1 MNLSALFIKR
11 PVTTALIM
19 LGIIVFG
26 TLSYQ
31 QLPVS
36 DLPTVD
42 FPTIQV
48 GAGLPG
54 ASPETMASAVAL
66 PLEKQFAT
74 IAGLNSINSTS
85 SQGSTNIT
93 LQFDLSRNIDAAA
106 QDVNSMI
113 AKTARQLPPQMP
125 TPPSYQ
131 KVNPGDQPVLFLV
144 LRSATLPMSVVDEY
158 AEGTIAQRIS
168 MVSGVAQVN
177 VFGAAKYAVRV
188 DVDPRQLA
196 AHGIGLDEVATS
208 ISSNNVNLPTGTMYG
223 ANKTFVVQAN
233 GQLMKAASYGP
244 LIIAY
249 RNGNPVRLDEVA
261 HVYDGIENDK
271 SAAWYA
277 GERTIYLAIQKQ
289 PGTNVV
295 KVVDAVKKLLPTF
308 REQLPASVSLD
319 VRTDRSVAIRESVS
333 DVKKTLLLTIGLVIL
348 VIFLFLRNVSATI
361 IPSLAL
367 PASLVATFAV
377 MYLLDYSLDN
387 LSLMALTLCVGFV
400 VDDAIVMLENI
411 VRHMEMGKPPMRAA
425 FDGSREIAFTIVSM
439 TVSLAAVFIP
449 VLFMGGVVGRLLH
462 EFAVTIS
469 AAILV
474 SGFVSISLT
483 PMLCSRFLKPPHAQ
497 KHGWFYNATEKM
509 FDAWL
514 ELYDWTLR
522 ACLRFHVVTMAASIA
537 LIFGTVYLFGLVP
550 KGFLPT
556 EDQGRFNISL
566 EAIQG
571 ISFDEMVRH
580 QQQVSDIV
588 AKEPDIAGMSS
599 NIGAGPG
606 GGGMNTGRI
615 SIDLK
620 PRSERKLSVDQI
632 MTQLR
637 PKLSQV
643 PGVRVYMVNQPPIN
657 LGGQQGA
664 RSLYQFTMQDTDTSE
679 LYRWAPIFEAKVRE
693 LPGIED
699 VSSDLQVKNPQIQL
713 DLARDKI
720 SSLGLNINQV
730 ETALYNAYGTRQV
743 SQIYAPNNQYQVILQ
758 VAPEF
763 QKNPAALSM
772 LYVRSTAGNLV
783 PLSTVAKVTT
793 DAGPLSVSHT
803 GQLPSVTISFNL
815 KPNFALGDAVTSIH
829 TAAAQTLPA
838 TIATSFQGAAQAF
851 QDSVQGLG
859 LILLMAI
866 VVIYIVLGILYESFT
881 HPLVILSGLPSAGF
895 GALLTLYLFKTEL
908 SLYAFVGIIM
918 LVGLVK
924 KNGIMMVDFAVE
936 AQREHG
942 KTPRAAIHE
951 ACLVRFRPIMMT
963 TMAALVGTMPI
974 AMGIGAGAESRR
986 PLGLAVVG
994 GLLVSQL
1001 LTLYITPVYYVYIE
1015 GARLWLAGRGRATA
1029 EATRRDVHGAPV
1041 DASIALQNIEERG
1054 RAYSERDHGGAGAPV
1069 T

>member
-1 MNLSALFIKR
+1 MNIATLFIKR

-26 TLSYQ
+26 SLSYR

-85 SQGSTNIT
+85 SQGSTSIT

-144 LRSATLPMSVVDEY
+144 LRSATLPMSTVDEY
-158 AEGTIAQRIS
+158 AESTIAQRIS

-177 VFGAAKYAVRV
+177 VFGAAKYAVRI
-188 DVDPRQLA
+188 DADPNKLA
-196 AHGIGLDEVATS
+196 AFGVGLDELATA
-208 ISSNNVNLPTGTMYG
+208 ISSNNANLPTGTIYG
-223 ANKTFVVQAN
+223 ADKTFVVQAN
-233 GQLMKAASYGP
+233 GQLMRASAYGP
-244 LIIAY
+244 MIVAY

-271 SAAWYA
+271 SAAWY
-277 GERTIYLAIQKQ
+277 GGQRTIYLAIQKQ

-295 KVVDAVKKLLPTF
+295 QVVDAVKQLLPTF
-308 REQLPASVSLD
+308 REQLPAAVSLD

-333 DVKKTLLLTIGLVIL
+333 DVKFTLLLTIGLVIL

-367 PASLVATFAV
+367 PASIIATFAV

-425 FDGSREIAFTIVSM
+425 FDGSKEVAFTILSM

-469 AAILV
+469 TAILV

-497 KHGWFYNATEKM
+497 KHGWFYNGTERL
-509 FDAWL
+509 FQLWL
-514 ELYDWTLR
+514 KAYDVTLR
-522 ACLRFHVVTMAASIA
+522 GAMRFHPVTMGVSVA
-537 LIFGTVYLFGLVP
+537 LLFGTVYLFGLVP

-556 EDQGRFNISL
+556 EDQGRFQISV

-580 QQQVSDIV
+580 QQEV
-588 AKEPDIAGMSS
+588 ADVVGKDPNVAGLSS
-599 NIGAGPG
+599 NVGGGPG
-606 GGGMNTGRI
+606 GGGLNQGRI
-615 SIDLK
+615 TIDLK
-620 PRSERKLSVDQI
+620 PRKERTLSVDQI
-632 MTQLR
+632 IAELR
-637 PKLSQV
+637 PKVAQI

-664 RSLYQFTMQDTDTSE
+664 RSLYQFTLQDTDTAE
-679 LYRWAPIFEAKVRE
+679 LYRWAPVFETKVRD

-699 VSSDLQVKNPQIQL
+699 VSSDLQIKNPQIQL
-713 DLARDKI
+713 DLDRDKI
-720 SSLGLNINQV
+720 SSLGLNVNQV

-758 VAPEF
+758 VAPQF
-763 QKNPAALSM
+763 QKDPASLSK
-772 LYVRSTAGNLV
+772 LYVRSTTVQTGASQGPLI
-783 PLSTVAKVTT
+783 PLSTVAKVRT

-815 KPNFALGDAVTSIH
+815 KPNYALGDAVTSIQ
-829 TAAAQTLPA
+829 TAAAATLPS
-838 TIATSFQGAAQAF
+838 TIATTFQGAAQAF
-851 QDSVQGLG
+851 QDSLHGLG

-881 HPLVILSGLPSAGF
+881 HPLTILSGLPAAGF
-895 GALLTLYLFKTEL
+895 GALLTLVIFKTEL

-936 AQREHG
+936 AQRQHD
-942 KTPRAAIHE
+942 KTPREAIHE

-963 TMAALVGTMPI
+963 TMAALVGTLPI
-974 AMGIGAGAESRR
+974 ALGIGAGAESRR

-1015 GARLWLAGRGRATA
+1015 GARLWLAGRGRVPA
-1029 EATRRDVHGAPV
+1029 EAVARRDVHGAPL
-1041 DASIALQNIEERG
+1041 DAPIALQNIEESRG
-1054 RAYSERDHGGAGAPV
+1054 RA
-1069 T
+1069 

>member
-1 MNLSALFIKR
+1 MNLAALFIKR

-144 LRSATLPMSVVDEY
+144 LRSATLPMSTVDEY
-158 AEGTIAQRIS
+158 AESTIAQRIS

-177 VFGAAKYAVRV
+177 VFGAAKYAVRI
-188 DVDPRQLA
+188 DADPNKLA
-196 AHGIGLDEVATS
+196 AHGVGLDELATA
-208 ISSNNVNLPTGTMYG
+208 ISNNNVNLPTGTIYG
-223 ANKTFVVQAN
+223 PDKTYVVQAS
-233 GQLMKAASYGP
+233 GQLMRASAYGP
-244 LIIAY
+244 VIIAY

-271 SAAWYA
+271 SVAWY
-277 GERTIYLAIQKQ
+277 GGQRTIYLAIQKQ

-295 KVVDAVKKLLPTF
+295 QVVDAVKALLPTF
-308 REQLPASVSLD
+308 REQLPAAVSLD
-319 VRTDRSVAIRESVS
+319 VRTDRSVAIRESVH
-333 DVKKTLLLTIGLVIL
+333 DVKFTLMLTIGLVIA

-387 LSLMALTLCVGFV
+387 LSLMALTLSVGFV

-411 VRHMEMGKPPMRAA
+411 VRHMEMGKQPMRAA
-425 FDGSREIAFTIVSM
+425 FDGSAEIAFTIVSM

-497 KHGWFYNATEKM
+497 KHGWFYNATERM
-509 FDAWL
+509 FDLWL
-514 ELYDWTLR
+514 KVYDLTLQ
-522 ACLRFHVVTMAASIA
+522 ACMRFHVVTMAVSIA

-550 KGFLPT
+550 KGFLPS
-556 EDQGRFNISL
+556 EDQGRFNVSI

-580 QQQVSDIV
+580 QQEVSEIV
-588 AKEPDIAGMSS
+588 EKDPDIAGMSS
-599 NIGAGPG
+599 NIGGGPG
-606 GGGMNTGRI
+606 GGGLNQGRL

-620 PRSERKLSVDQI
+620 PRTERKRSVDQI
-632 MTQLR
+632 MAELR

-664 RSLYQFTMQDTDTSE
+664 RSLYQFTLQDTDTAE
-679 LYRWAPIFEAKVRE
+679 LYRWAPILEAKVRD

-699 VSSDLQVKNPQIQL
+699 VSSDLQIKNPQIQVDL
-713 DLARDKI
+713 DRDKI

-758 VAPEF
+758 VAPEY
-763 QKNPAALSM
+763 QKDPAALSK
-772 LYVRSTAGNLV
+772 LYVRSTSVQPGASQGPLV
-783 PLSTVAKVTT
+783 PLSTVARVRTE
-793 DAGPLSVSHT
+793 AGPLTVSHT

-815 KPNFALGDAVTSIH
+815 KAGYALGDAVSAIQN
-829 TAAAQTLPA
+829 TAAATLPS
-838 TIATSFQGAAQAF
+838 TVATSFQGAAQAF
-851 QDSVQGLG
+851 QDSLRGLG

-881 HPLVILSGLPSAGF
+881 HPLTILSGLPSAGF
-895 GALLTLYLFKTEL
+895 GALLTLYLFKVEL

-942 KTPRAAIHE
+942 KTPSEAIHE

-963 TMAALVGTMPI
+963 TMAALVGTLPI

-1001 LTLYITPVYYVYIE
+1001 LTLYITPVYYMYIE
-1015 GARLWLAGRGRATA
+1015 GARLWLANRKRVPA
-1029 EATRRDVHGAPV
+1029 ETTRRDVHGAPV
-1041 DASIALQNIEERG
+1041 DASIALQNIEERS
-1054 RAYSERDHGGAGAPV
+1054 RA
-1069 T
+1069 

>member
-1 MNLSALFIKR
+1 MNLAALFIKR

-144 LRSATLPMSVVDEY
+144 LRSATLPMSTVDEY
-158 AEGTIAQRIS
+158 AESTIAQRIS

-177 VFGAAKYAVRV
+177 VFGAAKYAVRI
-188 DVDPRQLA
+188 DADPNKLA
-196 AHGIGLDEVATS
+196 AHGVGLDELATA
-208 ISSNNVNLPTGTMYG
+208 ISNNNVNLPTGTIYG
-223 ANKTFVVQAN
+223 PDKTYVVQAS
-233 GQLMKAASYGP
+233 GQLMRASAYGP
-244 LIIAY
+244 VIIAY

-271 SAAWYA
+271 SVAWY
-277 GERTIYLAIQKQ
+277 GGQRTIYLAIQKQ

-295 KVVDAVKKLLPTF
+295 QVVDAVKALLPTF
-308 REQLPASVSLD
+308 REQLPAAVSLD
-319 VRTDRSVAIRESVS
+319 VRTDRSVAIRESVH
-333 DVKKTLLLTIGLVIL
+333 DVKFTLMLTIGLVIA

-387 LSLMALTLCVGFV
+387 LSLMALTLSVGFV

-411 VRHMEMGKPPMRAA
+411 VRHMEMGKQPMRAA
-425 FDGSREIAFTIVSM
+425 FDGSAEIAFTIVSM

-497 KHGWFYNATEKM
+497 KHGWFYNATERM
-509 FDAWL
+509 FDLWL
-514 ELYDWTLR
+514 KVYDVTLQ
-522 ACLRFHVVTMAASIA
+522 ACMRFHVVTMAVSIA

-550 KGFLPT
+550 KGFLPS
-556 EDQGRFNISL
+556 EDQGRFNVSI

-580 QQQVSDIV
+580 QQEVSEIV
-588 AKEPDIAGMSS
+588 AKDPDIAGMSS
-599 NIGAGPG
+599 NIGGGPG
-606 GGGMNTGRI
+606 GGGLNQGRL

-620 PRSERKLSVDQI
+620 PRTERKRSVDQI
-632 MTQLR
+632 MAELR

-664 RSLYQFTMQDTDTSE
+664 RSLYQFTLQDTDTAE
-679 LYRWAPIFEAKVRE
+679 LYRWAPILEAKVRD

-699 VSSDLQVKNPQIQL
+699 VSSDLQIKNPQIQVDL
-713 DLARDKI
+713 DRDKI

-758 VAPEF
+758 VAPEY
-763 QKNPAALSM
+763 QKDPAALSK
-772 LYVRSTAGNLV
+772 LYVRSTSVQPGASQGPLV
-783 PLSTVAKVTT
+783 PLSTVARVRTE
-793 DAGPLSVSHT
+793 AGPLTVSHT

-815 KPNFALGDAVTSIH
+815 KAGYALGDAVTAIQN
-829 TAAAQTLPA
+829 TAAATLPS
-838 TIATSFQGAAQAF
+838 TVATSFQGAAQAF
-851 QDSVQGLG
+851 QDSLRGLG

-881 HPLVILSGLPSAGF
+881 HPLTILSGLPSAGF
-895 GALLTLYLFKTEL
+895 GALLTLYLFKVEL

-942 KTPRAAIHE
+942 KTPSEAIHE

-963 TMAALVGTMPI
+963 TMAALVGTLPI

-1001 LTLYITPVYYVYIE
+1001 LTLYITPVYYMYIE
-1015 GARLWLAGRGRATA
+1015 GARLWLANRKRVPA
-1029 EATRRDVHGAPV
+1029 ETTRRDVHGAPV
-1041 DASIALQNIEERG
+1041 DASIALQNIEERS
-1054 RAYSERDHGGAGAPV
+1054 RA
-1069 T
+1069 

>member
-1 MNLSALFIKR
+1 MNIAALFIKR

-26 TLSYQ
+26 TLSYR

-48 GAGLPG
+48 GANLPG

-144 LRSATLPMSVVDEY
+144 LRSATLPMSTVDEY
-158 AEGTIAQRIS
+158 AESTIAQRIS

-177 VFGAAKYAVRV
+177 VFGAAKYAVRI
-188 DVDPRQLA
+188 DADPNKLA
-196 AHGIGLDEVATS
+196 AHGVGLDELAAAITN
-208 ISSNNVNLPTGTMYG
+208 NNVNLPTGTIYG
-223 ANKTFVVQAN
+223 PDKTYVVQAS
-233 GQLMKAASYGP
+233 GQLMRASAYGP
-244 LIIAY
+244 MIIAY
-249 RNGNPVRLDEVA
+249 RNGNPVRLNEVA

-295 KVVDAVKKLLPTF
+295 QVVDAVKALLPTF
-308 REQLPASVSLD
+308 REQLPAAVSLD
-319 VRTDRSVAIRESVS
+319 VRTDRSIAIRESVH
-333 DVKKTLLLTIGLVIL
+333 DVKFTLMLTIGLVIA

-387 LSLMALTLCVGFV
+387 LSLMALTLSVGFV

-411 VRHMEMGKPPMRAA
+411 VRHMEMGKQPMRAS
-425 FDGSREIAFTIVSM
+425 FDGSAEIAFTIVSM

-497 KHGWFYNATEKM
+497 KHGWFYNATERM
-509 FDAWL
+509 FDLWL
-514 ELYDWTLR
+514 KVYDLTLQ
-522 ACLRFHVVTMAASIA
+522 ACMRFHVVTMAVSIA

-550 KGFLPT
+550 KGFLPS
-556 EDQGRFNISL
+556 EDQGRFNVSI

-580 QQQVSDIV
+580 QQEV
-588 AKEPDIAGMSS
+588 AAVVAQDPDIAGMSS
-599 NIGAGPG
+599 NIGGGPG
-606 GGGMNTGRI
+606 GGGLNQGRL

-620 PRSERKLSVDQI
+620 PRTERKRSVDQI
-632 MTQLR
+632 MAQLR
-637 PKLSQV
+637 PKLAQV

-664 RSLYQFTMQDTDTSE
+664 RSLYQFTLQDTDTAE
-679 LYRWAPIFEAKVRE
+679 LYKWAPVLEAKVRD
-693 LPGIED
+693 LAGIED
-699 VSSDLQVKNPQIQL
+699 VSSDLQIKNPQIQVDL
-713 DLARDKI
+713 DRDKI

-763 QKNPAALSM
+763 QKDPASLSK
-772 LYVRSTAGNLV
+772 LYVRSSAVQPGSSQGPLV
-783 PLSTVAKVTT
+783 PLSTVAKVRTE
-793 DAGPLSVSHT
+793 AGPLTVSHT

-815 KPNFALGDAVTSIH
+815 KPGYALGDAVAAIQT
-829 TAAAQTLPA
+829 TAGTTLPS

-851 QDSVQGLG
+851 QDSLQGLG

-881 HPLVILSGLPSAGF
+881 HPLTILSGLPSAGF
-895 GALLTLYLFKTEL
+895 GALLTLYLFKVEL

-942 KTPRAAIHE
+942 KTPAQAIHE

-963 TMAALVGTMPI
+963 TMAALVGTLPI

-1015 GARLWLAGRGRATA
+1015 GARLWLAGRKRVPAETA
-1029 EATRRDVHGAPV
+1029 RRDVHGAVV
-1041 DASIALQNIEERG
+1041 DVHGAVADAPIALQNIEERG
-1054 RAYSERDHGGAGAPV
+1054 RA
-1069 T
+1069 

>member
-1 MNLSALFIKR
+1 MNIAALFIKR

-26 TLSYQ
+26 SLSYR

-85 SQGSTNIT
+85 SQGSTSIT

-144 LRSATLPMSVVDEY
+144 LRSATLPMSTVDEY
-158 AEGTIAQRIS
+158 AESTIAQRIS

-177 VFGAAKYAVRV
+177 VFGAAKYAVRI
-188 DVDPRQLA
+188 DADPNKLA
-196 AHGIGLDEVATS
+196 AFGVGLDELATA
-208 ISSNNVNLPTGTMYG
+208 ISSNNVNLPTGTIYG
-223 ANKTFVVQAN
+223 ADKTFVVQAN
-233 GQLMKAASYGP
+233 GQLMRASAYGP
-244 LIIAY
+244 MIVAY
-249 RNGNPVRLDEVA
+249 RNGNPVRLDEIA

-271 SAAWYA
+271 SAAWY
-277 GERTIYLAIQKQ
+277 GGQRTIYLAIQKQ

-295 KVVDAVKKLLPTF
+295 QVVDAVKQLLPTF
-308 REQLPASVSLD
+308 REQLPAAVSLD

-333 DVKKTLLLTIGLVIL
+333 DVKFTLLLTIGLVIL

-367 PASLVATFAV
+367 PASIIATFAV

-425 FDGSREIAFTIVSM
+425 FDGSKEVAFTILSM

-469 AAILV
+469 TAILV

-497 KHGWFYNATEKM
+497 KHGWFYNGTERL
-509 FDAWL
+509 FQLWL
-514 ELYDWTLR
+514 KAYDVTLR
-522 ACLRFHVVTMAASIA
+522 GAMRFHPVTMAVSVA
-537 LIFGTVYLFGLVP
+537 LLFGTVYLFGLVP

-556 EDQGRFNISL
+556 EDQGRFQISV

-571 ISFDEMVRH
+571 ISFNEMVRH
-580 QQQVSDIV
+580 QQEV
-588 AKEPDIAGMSS
+588 ADVVGKDPNVAGLSS
-599 NIGAGPG
+599 NVGGGPG
-606 GGGMNTGRI
+606 GGGLNQGRI
-615 SIDLK
+615 TIDLK
-620 PRSERKLSVDQI
+620 PRKERTLSVDQVI
-632 MTQLR
+632 AQLR
-637 PKLSQV
+637 PKVAQI

-664 RSLYQFTMQDTDTSE
+664 RSLYQFTLQDTDTAE
-679 LYRWAPIFEAKVRE
+679 LYRWAPVFEAKVRD

-699 VSSDLQVKNPQIQL
+699 VSSDLQIKNPQIQL
-713 DLARDKI
+713 DLDRDKI
-720 SSLGLNINQV
+720 SSLGLNVNQV

-758 VAPEF
+758 VAPQF
-763 QKNPAALSM
+763 QKDPAALSL
-772 LYVRSTAGNLV
+772 LYVRSTTGNLV
-783 PLSTVAKVTT
+783 PLSTVAKVRT

-815 KPNFALGDAVTSIH
+815 KPNYALGDAVTSIQ
-829 TAAAQTLPA
+829 TAAAATLPS
-838 TIATSFQGAAQAF
+838 TIATTFQGAAQAF
-851 QDSVQGLG
+851 QDSLRGLG

-881 HPLVILSGLPSAGF
+881 HPLTILSGLPAAGF
-895 GALLTLYLFKTEL
+895 GALLTLVIFKTEL

-936 AQREHG
+936 AQRQHG
-942 KTPRAAIHE
+942 KTPREAIHE

-963 TMAALVGTMPI
+963 TMAALVGTLPI
-974 AMGIGAGAESRR
+974 ALGIGAGAESRR

-1015 GARLWLAGRGRATA
+1015 GARLWLAGRGRVPA
-1029 EATRRDVHGAPV
+1029 EAAARRDVHGAPL
-1041 DASIALQNIEERG
+1041 DAPIAFQNTEESRG
-1054 RAYSERDHGGAGAPV
+1054 RA
-1069 T
+1069 

>member
-1 MNLSALFIKR
+1 M
-11 PVTTALIM
+11 
-19 LGIIVFG
+19 
-26 TLSYQ
+26 
-31 QLPVS
+31 
-36 DLPTVD
+36 
-42 FPTIQV
+42 
-48 GAGLPG
+48 
-54 ASPETMASAVAL
+54 
-66 PLEKQFAT
+66 
-74 IAGLNSINSTS
+74 ST
-85 SQGSTNIT
+85 
-93 LQFDLSRNIDAAA
+93 
-106 QDVNSMI
+106 
-113 AKTARQLPPQMP
+113 
-125 TPPSYQ
+125 
-131 KVNPGDQPVLFLV
+131 
-144 LRSATLPMSVVDEY
+144 VDEY
-158 AEGTIAQRIS
+158 AESTIAQRIS

-177 VFGAAKYAVRV
+177 VFGAAKYAVRI
-188 DVDPRQLA
+188 DADPNKLA
-196 AHGIGLDEVATS
+196 AFGVGLDELATA
-208 ISSNNVNLPTGTMYG
+208 ISSNNVNLPTGTIYG
-223 ANKTFVVQAN
+223 ADKTFVVQAN
-233 GQLMKAASYGP
+233 GQLMRASAYGP
-244 LIIAY
+244 MIVAY
-249 RNGNPVRLDEVA
+249 RNGNPVRLDEIA

-271 SAAWYA
+271 SAAWY
-277 GERTIYLAIQKQ
+277 GGQRTIYLAIQKQ

-295 KVVDAVKKLLPTF
+295 QVVDAVKQLLPTF
-308 REQLPASVSLD
+308 REQLPAAVSLD

-333 DVKKTLLLTIGLVIL
+333 DVKFTLLLTIGLVIL

-367 PASLVATFAV
+367 PASIIATFAV

-425 FDGSREIAFTIVSM
+425 FDGSKEVAFTILSM

-469 AAILV
+469 TAILV

-497 KHGWFYNATEKM
+497 KHGWFYNGTERL
-509 FDAWL
+509 FQLWL
-514 ELYDWTLR
+514 KAYDVTLR
-522 ACLRFHVVTMAASIA
+522 GAMRFHPVTMAVSVA
-537 LIFGTVYLFGLVP
+537 LLFGTVYLFGLVP

-556 EDQGRFNISL
+556 EDQGRFQISV

-571 ISFDEMVRH
+571 ISFNEMVRH
-580 QQQVSDIV
+580 QQEV
-588 AKEPDIAGMSS
+588 ADVVGKDPNVAGLSS
-599 NIGAGPG
+599 NVGGGPG
-606 GGGMNTGRI
+606 GGGLNQGRI
-615 SIDLK
+615 TIDLK
-620 PRSERKLSVDQI
+620 PRKERTLSVDQVI
-632 MTQLR
+632 AQLR
-637 PKLSQV
+637 PKVAQI

-664 RSLYQFTMQDTDTSE
+664 RSLYQFTLQDTDTAE
-679 LYRWAPIFEAKVRE
+679 LYRWAPVFEAKVRD

-699 VSSDLQVKNPQIQL
+699 VSSDLQIKNPQIQL
-713 DLARDKI
+713 DLDRDKI
-720 SSLGLNINQV
+720 SSLGLNVNQV

-758 VAPEF
+758 VAPQF
-763 QKNPAALSM
+763 QKDPAALSL
-772 LYVRSTAGNLV
+772 LYVRSTTGNLV
-783 PLSTVAKVTT
+783 PLSTVAKVRT

-815 KPNFALGDAVTSIH
+815 KPNYALGDAVTSIQ
-829 TAAAQTLPA
+829 TAAAATLPS
-838 TIATSFQGAAQAF
+838 TIATTFQGAAQAF
-851 QDSVQGLG
+851 QDSLRGLG

-881 HPLVILSGLPSAGF
+881 HPLTILSGLPAAGF
-895 GALLTLYLFKTEL
+895 GALLTLVIFKTEL

-936 AQREHG
+936 AQRQHG
-942 KTPRAAIHE
+942 KTPREAIHE

-963 TMAALVGTMPI
+963 TMAALVGTLPI
-974 AMGIGAGAESRR
+974 ALGIGAGAESRR

-1015 GARLWLAGRGRATA
+1015 GARLWLAGRGRVPA
-1029 EATRRDVHGAPV
+1029 EAAARRDVHGAPL
-1041 DASIALQNIEERG
+1041 DAPIAFQNTEESRG
-1054 RAYSERDHGGAGAPV
+1054 RA
-1069 T
+1069 

>member
-1 MNLSALFIKR
+1 MNIAALFIKR

-26 TLSYQ
+26 TLSYR

-144 LRSATLPMSVVDEY
+144 LRSATLPMSTVDEY
-158 AEGTIAQRIS
+158 AESTIAQRIS

-177 VFGAAKYAVRV
+177 VFGAAKYAVRI
-188 DVDPRQLA
+188 DADPNKLA
-196 AHGIGLDEVATS
+196 AHGVGLDELATA
-208 ISSNNVNLPTGTMYG
+208 ISNNNVNLPTGTIYG
-223 ANKTFVVQAN
+223 PDKTYVVQAS
-233 GQLMKAASYGP
+233 GQLMRAAAYGP
-244 LIIAY
+244 VIIAY

-271 SAAWYA
+271 SVAWY
-277 GERTIYLAIQKQ
+277 GGQRTIYLAIQKQ

-295 KVVDAVKKLLPTF
+295 QVVDAVKALLPTF
-308 REQLPASVSLD
+308 REQLPAAVSLD
-319 VRTDRSVAIRESVS
+319 VRTDRSVAIRESVH
-333 DVKKTLLLTIGLVIL
+333 DVKFTLMLTIGLVIA

-387 LSLMALTLCVGFV
+387 LSLMALTLSVGFV

-411 VRHMEMGKPPMRAA
+411 VRHMEMGKQPMRAA
-425 FDGSREIAFTIVSM
+425 FDGSAEIAFTIVSM

-497 KHGWFYNATEKM
+497 KHGWFYNATERM
-509 FDAWL
+509 FDLWL
-514 ELYDWTLR
+514 KVYDLSLR
-522 ACLRFHVVTMAASIA
+522 ACMRFHVVTMAASIA

-556 EDQGRFNISL
+556 EDQGRFNVSI

-580 QQQVSDIV
+580 QQEVSDIV
-588 AKEPDIAGMSS
+588 AKDPDIAGMSS
-599 NIGAGPG
+599 NIGGGPG
-606 GGGMNTGRI
+606 GGGLNQGRL

-620 PRSERKLSVDQI
+620 PRTERTRSVDQI
-632 MTQLR
+632 MAQLR

-664 RSLYQFTMQDTDTSE
+664 RSLYQFTLQDTDTAE
-679 LYRWAPIFEAKVRE
+679 LYKWSPVLEAKVRD

-699 VSSDLQVKNPQIQL
+699 VSSDLQIKNPQIQVDL
-713 DLARDKI
+713 DRDKI

-763 QKNPAALSM
+763 QKDPASLSK
-772 LYVRSTAGNLV
+772 LYVRSNSVQPGSSQGPLV
-783 PLSTVAKVTT
+783 PLSTVAKVRTE
-793 DAGPLSVSHT
+793 AGPLTVSHT

-815 KPNFALGDAVTSIH
+815 KPGYALGDAVTAIQT
-829 TAAAQTLPA
+829 TAATTLPS

-851 QDSVQGLG
+851 QDSLQGLG

-881 HPLVILSGLPSAGF
+881 HPLTILSGLPSAGF
-895 GALLTLYLFKTEL
+895 GALLTLYLFKVEL

-942 KTPRAAIHE
+942 KTPAQAIHE

-963 TMAALVGTMPI
+963 TMAALVGTLPI

-1015 GARLWLAGRGRATA
+1015 GARLWLAGRKRVPV
-1029 EATRRDVHGAPV
+1029 EAVRRDVHGAVVEAP
-1041 DASIALQNIEERG
+1041 IALQNIEERG
-1054 RAYSERDHGGAGAPV
+1054 RA
-1069 T
+1069 

>member
-1 MNLSALFIKR
+1 MNLAALFIKR

-144 LRSATLPMSVVDEY
+144 LRSATLPMSTVDEY
-158 AEGTIAQRIS
+158 AESTIAQRIS

-177 VFGAAKYAVRV
+177 VFGAAKYAVRI
-188 DVDPRQLA
+188 DADPNKLA
-196 AHGIGLDEVATS
+196 AHGVGLDELATA
-208 ISSNNVNLPTGTMYG
+208 ISNNNVNLPTGTIYG
-223 ANKTFVVQAN
+223 PDKTYVVQAS
-233 GQLMKAASYGP
+233 GQLMRASAYGP
-244 LIIAY
+244 VIIAY

-271 SAAWYA
+271 SVAWY
-277 GERTIYLAIQKQ
+277 GGQRTIYLAIQKQ

-295 KVVDAVKKLLPTF
+295 QVVDAVKALLPTF
-308 REQLPASVSLD
+308 REQLPAAVSLD
-319 VRTDRSVAIRESVS
+319 VRTDRSVAIRESVH
-333 DVKKTLLLTIGLVIL
+333 DVKFTLMLTIGLVIA

-387 LSLMALTLCVGFV
+387 LSLMALTLSVGFV

-411 VRHMEMGKPPMRAA
+411 VRHMEMGKQPMRAA
-425 FDGSREIAFTIVSM
+425 FDGSAEIAFTIVSM

-497 KHGWFYNATEKM
+497 KHGWFYNATERM
-509 FDAWL
+509 FDLWL
-514 ELYDWTLR
+514 KVYDLTLQ
-522 ACLRFHVVTMAASIA
+522 ACMRFHIVTMAVSIA

-550 KGFLPT
+550 KGFLPS
-556 EDQGRFNISL
+556 EDQGRFNVSI

-580 QQQVSDIV
+580 QQEVSEIV
-588 AKEPDIAGMSS
+588 EKDPDIAGMSS
-599 NIGAGPG
+599 NIGGGPG
-606 GGGMNTGRI
+606 GGGLNQGRL

-620 PRSERKLSVDQI
+620 PRTERKRSVDQI
-632 MTQLR
+632 MAELR

-664 RSLYQFTMQDTDTSE
+664 RSLYQFTLQDTDTAE
-679 LYRWAPIFEAKVRE
+679 LYRWAPILEAKVRD

-699 VSSDLQVKNPQIQL
+699 VSSDLQIKNPQIQVDL
-713 DLARDKI
+713 DRDKI

-758 VAPEF
+758 VAPEY
-763 QKNPAALSM
+763 QKDPAALSK
-772 LYVRSTAGNLV
+772 LYVRSTSVQPGASQGPLV
-783 PLSTVAKVTT
+783 PLSTVARVRTE
-793 DAGPLSVSHT
+793 AGPLTVSHT

-815 KPNFALGDAVTSIH
+815 KAGYALGDAVTSIQN
-829 TAAAQTLPA
+829 TAAATLPS
-838 TIATSFQGAAQAF
+838 TVATSFQGAAQAF
-851 QDSVQGLG
+851 QDSLRGLG

-881 HPLVILSGLPSAGF
+881 HPLTILSGLPSAGF
-895 GALLTLYLFKTEL
+895 GALLTLYLFKVEL

-942 KTPRAAIHE
+942 KTPSEAIHE

-963 TMAALVGTMPI
+963 TMAALVGTLPI

-1001 LTLYITPVYYVYIE
+1001 LTLYITPVYYMYIE
-1015 GARLWLAGRGRATA
+1015 GARLWLANRKRVPA
-1029 EATRRDVHGAPV
+1029 EITRRDVHGAPV
-1041 DASIALQNIEERG
+1041 DASIALQNIEERS
-1054 RAYSERDHGGAGAPV
+1054 RA
-1069 T
+1069 

>member
-1 MNLSALFIKR
+1 MNPSALFIKR
-11 PVTTALIM
+11 PVTTSLLM

-26 TLSYQ
+26 AMSYRL
-31 QLPVS
+31 LPVS

-48 GAGLPG
+48 NAGLPG

-85 SQGSTNIT
+85 SQGGTNIV

-106 QDVNSMI
+106 QDVQSMI

-144 LRSATLPMSVVDEY
+144 LRSATLPMSTVDEY
-158 AEGTIAQRIS
+158 AESTIAQRIS

-177 VFGAAKYAVRV
+177 VFGAAKYAVRI
-188 DVDPRQLA
+188 DADPNKLA
-196 AHGIGLDEVATS
+196 AHGVGLDELANA
-208 ISSNNVNLPTGTMYG
+208 ISNANVNLPTGTIYG
-223 ANKTFVVQAN
+223 ADKTFVVQAN
-233 GQLMKAASYGP
+233 GQLMKASSYGP
-244 LIIAY
+244 MIVAY

-295 KVVDAVKKLLPTF
+295 QVVDAVKLLLPTF
-308 REQLPASVSLD
+308 REQMPAAVSLD
-319 VRTDRSVAIRESVS
+319 IRTDRSVAIRESVS
-333 DVKKTLLLTIGLVIL
+333 DVKFTLLLTISLVVL
-348 VIFLFLRNVSATI
+348 VIFLFLRNVSATV

-367 PASLVATFAV
+367 PASLIATFAV

-387 LSLMALTLCVGFV
+387 LSLMALTLSVGFV

-411 VRHMEMGKPPMRAA
+411 VRHMEMGKAPMRAA
-425 FDGSREIAFTIVSM
+425 YDGSQEVAFTIVSM
-439 TVSLAAVFIP
+439 TMSLTAVFIP
-449 VLFMGGVVGRLLH
+449 VLFMGGIVGRLLH
-462 EFAVTIS
+462 EFSVTIGT
-469 AAILV
+469 AILV

-483 PMLCSRFLKPPHAQ
+483 PMLCSRFLKPPHTQ
-497 KHGWFYNATEKM
+497 HHGWFYNVTERM
-509 FDAWL
+509 FAAWL
-514 ELYDWTLR
+514 RLYDWTLQ
-522 ACLRFHVVTMAASIA
+522 ACLRFHVVPMALSIA
-537 LIFGTVYLFGLVP
+537 LMFGTVYLFGLIP
-550 KGFLPT
+550 KGFLPS
-556 EDQGRFNISL
+556 EDQGRFQISI

-571 ISFDEMVRH
+571 ISFDQMVQH
-580 QQQVSDIV
+580 QLDVAAIV
-588 AKEPDIAGMSS
+588 AQNPYIGGMSS
-599 NIGAGPG
+599 NVGSG
-606 GGGMNTGRI
+606 GGGGGGGGLNTGRI
-615 SIDLK
+615 SVDLK
-620 PRSERKLSVDQI
+620 PRAERQESVDQI
-632 MTQLR
+632 IADLR
-637 PKLSQV
+637 PKLAQV

-664 RSLYQFTMQDTDTSE
+664 RSLYQFTLQDTDTAE
-679 LYRWAPIFEAKVRE
+679 LYRWAPVFEGKVRE
-693 LPGIED
+693 LQGIED
-699 VSSDLQVKNPQIQL
+699 VSSDLQIKNPQIQIDL
-713 DLARDKI
+713 DRDKI
-720 SSLGLNINQV
+720 SSMGLSVNQV
-730 ETALYNAYGTRQV
+730 ETALYNAYGTRQI

-758 VAPEF
+758 VAPQF
-763 QKNPAALSM
+763 QRDSAALSK
-772 LYVRSTAGNLV
+772 LYVRSSAVPAGATQAPLV
-783 PLSTVAKVTT
+783 PLSTVTKVRTE
-793 DAGPLSVSHT
+793 AGPLTVSHT

-815 KPNFALGDAVTSIH
+815 KPNFALGDAVTEIQN
-829 TAAAQTLPA
+829 AAATTLPS

-851 QDSVQGLG
+851 QDSLRGLG
-859 LILLMAI
+859 LILVMAI

-881 HPLVILSGLPSAGF
+881 HPLTILSGLPSAGF
-895 GALLTLYLFKTEL
+895 GALLTLLVFKMEL

-942 KTPRAAIHE
+942 KTPREAIRE

-963 TMAALVGTMPI
+963 TMASLVGTLPI
-974 AMGIGAGAESRR
+974 ALGVGAGAESRR

-1015 GARLWLAGRGRATA
+1015 NTRLWLAGRHRAPVA
-1029 EATRRDVHGAPV
+1029 STRRDLHGVPVEAPT
-1041 DASIALQNIEERG
+1041 R
-1054 RAYSERDHGGAGAPV
+1054 
-1069 T
+1069 

>member
-1 MNLSALFIKR
+1 MNIAALFIKR

-26 TLSYQ
+26 TLSYR

-144 LRSATLPMSVVDEY
+144 LRSATLPMSTVDEY
-158 AEGTIAQRIS
+158 AESTIAQRIS

-177 VFGAAKYAVRV
+177 VFGAAKYAVRI
-188 DVDPRQLA
+188 DADPNKLA
-196 AHGIGLDEVATS
+196 AHGVGLDELATA
-208 ISSNNVNLPTGTMYG
+208 ISNNNVNLPTGTIYG
-223 ANKTFVVQAN
+223 PDKTYVVQAS
-233 GQLMKAASYGP
+233 GQLMRAAAYGP
-244 LIIAY
+244 VIIAY

-271 SAAWYA
+271 SVAWY
-277 GERTIYLAIQKQ
+277 GGQRTIYLAIQKQ

-295 KVVDAVKKLLPTF
+295 QVVDAVKALLPTF
-308 REQLPASVSLD
+308 REQLPAAVSLD
-319 VRTDRSVAIRESVS
+319 VRTDRSVAIRESVH
-333 DVKKTLLLTIGLVIL
+333 DVKFTLMLTIGLVIA

-387 LSLMALTLCVGFV
+387 LSLMALTLSVGFV

-411 VRHMEMGKPPMRAA
+411 VRHMEMGKQPMRAA
-425 FDGSREIAFTIVSM
+425 FDGSAEIAFTIVSM

-497 KHGWFYNATEKM
+497 KHGWFYNATERM
-509 FDAWL
+509 FDLWL
-514 ELYDWTLR
+514 KVYDLTLQ
-522 ACLRFHVVTMAASIA
+522 ACMRFHVVTMAASIA

-556 EDQGRFNISL
+556 EDQGRFNVSI

-580 QQQVSDIV
+580 QQEVSALV
-588 AKEPDIAGMSS
+588 AKDPDIAGMSS
-599 NIGAGPG
+599 NIGGGPG
-606 GGGMNTGRI
+606 GGGLNQGRL

-620 PRSERKLSVDQI
+620 PRAERKRSVDQV
-632 MTQLR
+632 MAELR

-664 RSLYQFTMQDTDTSE
+664 RSLYQFTLQDTDTAE
-679 LYRWAPIFEAKVRE
+679 LYKWSPVLEAKVRD

-699 VSSDLQVKNPQIQL
+699 VSSDLQIKNPQIQVDL
-713 DLARDKI
+713 DRDKI

-763 QKNPAALSM
+763 QKDPASLSK
-772 LYVRSTAGNLV
+772 LYVRSGAVQPGASQGPLV
-783 PLSTVAKVTT
+783 PLSTVAKVRTE
-793 DAGPLSVSHT
+793 AGPLTVSHT

-815 KPNFALGDAVTSIH
+815 KPGYALGDAVTAIQT
-829 TAAAQTLPA
+829 TAATTLPS

-851 QDSVQGLG
+851 QDSLQGLG

-881 HPLVILSGLPSAGF
+881 HPLTILSGLPSAGF
-895 GALLTLYLFKTEL
+895 GALLTLYLFKVEL

-942 KTPRAAIHE
+942 KTPAQAIHE

-963 TMAALVGTMPI
+963 TMAALVGTLPI

-1015 GARLWLAGRGRATA
+1015 GARLWLAGRKRVPV
-1029 EATRRDVHGAPV
+1029 ESTRRDVHGAVVEAP
-1041 DASIALQNIEERG
+1041 IALQNIEERG
-1054 RAYSERDHGGAGAPV
+1054 RA
-1069 T
+1069 